1 MSFAALYPRTT
12 RTRWIEDL
20 SGMWDFCFDPQ
31 REGEAAGWPKA
42 GLPHPRTMPV
52 PASFNDVFT
61 DKESREYYG
70 DFWYARK
77 VFIPAAWKD
86 RNVDVRFDAATHRA
100 TVYLN
105 GQKLAFH
112 EGGFTPFVAHLN
124 DAVLW
129 DDWNYLAVKVNN
141 ELSEQ
146 TLPAGG
152 TATLHDGTK
161 IAAPYFDF
169 FNYSGLNRTVR
180 LLATP
185 QERIEGFTVVTE
197 IADAAD
203 GSAGAQIHYKTETT
217 GTHAVR
223 VTVLD
228 EEGQEAGHA
237 EGAQG
242 TITIDHAH
250 LWNLHAAY
258 LYTFMVEIW
267 DGEKLIDQWFDE
279 IGLRTVEISHRSILL
294 NGHPIYL
301 KGFGRH
307 EDSNLHGRGFDP
319 VVMQRDFELLEWIG
333 ANSFRTSHYPYA
345 EEELYEADRRGFFG
359 IDEVAA
365 VGMLRSTKNFADAT
379 TKAQGA
385 TFFDDPSVMEK
396 TLPVHLQALKEL
408 IERDKNHAS
417 VCAWSLF
424 NEPDFSSPNA
434 VPYAEKVFE
443 AARELD
449 PQKRPRS
456 YTNVTRC
463 RAGIDKCTH
472 LADFMMLNR
481 YDGWYVSGGPRIA
494 DARDILVEELH
505 TWEELEPDKPFIFT
519 EYGCDTMAG
528 LHKLPS
534 VMWSEEYQ
542 LEYFEV
548 QHEIFD
554 SFDWIVGELPWN
566 LCDFQTTEGI
576 LRVDGNKKGIF
587 TRDRQPK
594 AIAHLLRKRWHT
606 LPDYL
611 DDFIPEK

>member
-1 MSFAALYPRTT
+1 MS
-12 RTRWIEDL
+12 
-20 SGMWDFCFDPQ
+20 
-31 REGEAAGWPKA
+31 
-42 GLPHPRTMPV
+42 
-52 PASFNDVFT
+52 
-61 DKESREYYG
+61 
-70 DFWYARK
+70 
-77 VFIPAAWKD
+77 
-86 RNVDVRFDAATHRA
+86 
-100 TVYLN
+100 
-105 GQKLAFH
+105 
-112 EGGFTPFVAHLN
+112 
-124 DAVLW
+124 
-129 DDWNYLAVKVNN
+129 
-141 ELSEQ
+141 SEH
-146 TLPAGG
+146 TLPVGG
-152 TATLHDGTK
+152 VATLRDGRK

-180 LLATP
+180 LLSTP
-185 QERIEGFTVVTE
+185 KERIEDLSYDVKLE
-197 IADAAD
+197 QQSD
-203 GSAGAQIHYKTETT
+203 GSVSAHIAYQAASN
-217 GTHAVR
+217 GTHPIR
-223 VTVLD
+223 LIVLD
-228 EEGQEAGHA
+228 EAGTEVA
-237 EGAQG
+237 RSEGAEG
-242 TITIDHAH
+242 TITLAHAH
-250 LWNLHAAY
+250 LWNLGAAY
-258 LYTFMVEIW
+258 LYTFLVQIV
-267 DGEKLIDQWFDE
+267 DGEKLIDEWYDE
-279 IGLRTVEISHRSILL
+279 CGLRTVEISHCSILL

-307 EDSNLHGRGFDP
+307 EDSNVHGRGFDP
-319 VVMQRDFELLEWIG
+319 VMMQRDFELLKWIG

-345 EEELYEADRRGFFG
+345 EEELYEADRRGIFV

-385 TFFDDPSVMEK
+385 TFFDDPAVTEL
-396 TLPVHLQALKEL
+396 TLPAHLAALEEL
-408 IERDKNHAS
+408 IDRDKRHAS

-443 AARELD
+443 AAHTLD

-463 RAGIDKCTH
+463 RAGIDKCAH

-481 YDGWYVSGGPRIA
+481 YDGWYVSGGPRID
-494 DARDILVEELH
+494 DAKQILIDELH
-505 TWEELEPDKPFIFT
+505 KWEELEPDKPFIFT
-519 EYGCDTMAG
+519 EYGCDTQAG

-554 SFDWIVGELPWN
+554 SFNWIVGELPWN

-576 LRVDGNKKGIF
+576 MRVDGNKKGIF
-587 TRDRQPK
+587 TRDREPK

-611 DDFIPEK
+611 DSFAPEK